1 MYLKCFLLSSNIIS
15 YTKQQNNG
23 RASDYSQSCSN
34 KTKYVKKKLHH
45 CNVKNTTKILGNMKN
60 ISQKRRNF
68 VLSLGKA
75 MGVAGVVSAAPQVF
89 AKGRSANI
97 QSVSLKKSGNGQS
110 RLIFKLDKSFKHRVL
125 TLSNPDRIVIDF
137 LDTKPNARLKL
148 GRNNLQQQSLITKL
162 RQSKRNANDFRVVLD
177 MAGKTKATTSLKPAG
192 SGYLLEV
199 AFNPFGQQ
207 TAKKQVVNKPKAI
220 GAISRNRNK
229 QQIIVAIDAGHGGND
244 PGAVG
249 KKGTKEKVVALQIA
263 KRLKRLIDRQPGM
276 KGVLIRKGDYYVSL
290 RKRIAEARKA
300 KASLFISIHA
310 DANPNRKLTG
320 SSVYILSTGGASSAA
335 ARWIANKE
343 NSYEM
348 NMAGAHL
355 RTENETVSSL
365 LLSLSLSDTIDKSL
379 NLARGILKELS
390 SVNRLLRHQVESAGF
405 AVLKSPDIPSMLVET
420 AFISNTMEE
429 KRLRTANYQEK
440 LAKAIFKG
448 IRKYQVAS
456 VNLNSDEYMS

>member
-1 MYLKCFLLSSNIIS
+1 
-15 YTKQQNNG
+15 
-23 RASDYSQSCSN
+23 
-34 KTKYVKKKLHH
+34 
-45 CNVKNTTKILGNMKN
+45 MKN
-60 ISQKRRNF
+60 ISQKRRSF

-75 MGVAGVVSAAPQVF
+75 IGVASAVSAAPQAF
-89 AKGRSANI
+89 AKGRSASI

-110 RLIFKLDKSFKHRVL
+110 RLVFELDKSIKHRVL
-125 TLSNPDRIVIDF
+125 TLSKPDRIVIDF
-137 LDTKPNARLKL
+137 LDTKTNAKLKL

-162 RQSKRNANDFRVVLD
+162 RQSRRNTNDFRVVLD
-177 MAGKTKATTSLKPAG
+177 MAGKTKATTSLKPVG
-192 SGYLLEV
+192 NSYLLEV

-207 TAKKQVVNKPKAI
+207 TAKKQVVSKPKAVGVI
-220 GAISRNRNK
+220 TRNRKK

-335 ARWIANKE
+335 ARWIADKE

-355 RTENETVSSL
+355 RRENKTVSSL

-379 NLARGILKELS
+379 NLAGGVLKELG
-390 SVNRLLRHQVESAGF
+390 SVNNLLRHRVESAGF

-429 KRLRTANYQEK
+429 KRLKTAHYQEK

-448 IRKYQVAS
+448 IHKYQVAS
-456 VNLNSDEYMS
+456 VDLNADEYMS